1 MWAGERQQ
9 LVVSAF
15 GNFQESIYILPLH
28 GSAGFGVA
36 AIHRHHPHTLRSIN
50 LMAEPPRKVAA
61 ILIHYGNGQPLWL
74 PLLHQ
79 REEKNVAE
87 HHAQRGQNQIT
98 ALTLVA
104 YTVQL
109 TP

>member
-1 MWAGERQQ
+1 MMKAVCEHTDKPGTITLESRRITPNPSFQPSLATMMSQ
-9 LVVSAF
+9 VSP
-15 GNFQESIYILPLH
+15 SD
-28 GSAGFGVA
+28 
-36 AIHRHHPHTLRSIN
+36 
-50 LMAEPPRKVAA
+50 
-61 ILIHYGNGQPLWL
+61 
-74 PLLHQ
+74 HQ